1 MAEDKPAS
9 TTPRPPPLKRRGRGE
24 REAKAPSSSE
34 ERVRGGGGAT
44 VAEALR
50 NAAER
55 LADTFDTARLDTEV
69 LMAHTLGVSRSDLL
83 LRHMRDAAPA
93 GFAALVERRAGH
105 EPVAYIVGEQEFYGR
120 PFRVTPD
127 VLIPRGDSEA
137 TLAAALEGAVES
149 GRVLDLGVG
158 SGTLLLSFLAERP
171 AWDGVG
177 IDRSPEA
184 LAVAGDN
191 ACRLGLENRAR
202 LLRADWH
209 APGWHDGV
217 GTFDRVIANPPYVES
232 EAELAPSVRGYEP
245 AGALFAG
252 ADGLDD
258 YRVLIPQ
265 LHALLAPGGAA
276 VLEIG
281 AAQGDSVAEIARL
294 AGFSTDLR
302 RDLAGR
308 SRALILR

>member
-1 MAEDKPAS
+1 
-9 TTPRPPPLKRRGRGE
+9 
-24 REAKAPSSSE
+24 
-34 ERVRGGGGAT
+34 

-50 NAAER
+50 QAAEG
-55 LADTFDTARLDTEV
+55 LADTSDTARLDAEV
-69 LMAHTLGVSRSDLL
+69 LMAHALGVSRAELL
-83 LRHMRDAAPA
+83 LRHMRNPAPA
-93 GFAALVERRAGH
+93 RFAALVERRAGH

-120 PFRVTPD
+120 PFRVTPE

-137 TLAAALEGAVES
+137 TLAAALEGAGAS

-158 SGTLLLSFLAERP
+158 SGALLVSFLAERP
-171 AWDGVG
+171 GWDGVG
-177 IDRSPEA
+177 IDRSAGA

-191 ACRLGLENRAR
+191 AVRLGAESRAR
-202 LLRADWH
+202 LLQADWH
-209 APGWHDGV
+209 APAWCESL
-217 GTFDRVIANPPYVES
+217 GTFDRVIANPPYVE
-232 EAELAPSVRGYEP
+232 EAAELAPSVRAYEP

-265 LHALLAPGGAA
+265 LRGLLAPEGAA

-281 AAQGDSVAEIARL
+281 ASQADSVGEIARE

-308 SRALILR
+308 PRALILR

>member
-1 MAEDKPAS
+1 M
-9 TTPRPPPLKRRGRGE
+9 
-24 REAKAPSSSE
+24 
-34 ERVRGGGGAT
+34 
-44 VAEALR
+44 AEALR
-50 NAAER
+50 QAAEG
-55 LADTFDTARLDTEV
+55 LADTSDTARLDAEV
-69 LMAHTLGVSRSDLL
+69 LMAHALGVSRAELL
-83 LRHMRDAAPA
+83 LRHMRNPAPA
-93 GFAALVERRAGH
+93 RFAALVERRAGH

-120 PFRVTPD
+120 PFRVTPE

-137 TLAAALEGAVES
+137 TLAAALEGAGAS

-158 SGTLLLSFLAERP
+158 SGALLVSFLAERP
-171 AWDGVG
+171 GWDGVG
-177 IDRSPEA
+177 IDRSAGA

-191 ACRLGLENRAR
+191 AVRLGAESRAR
-202 LLRADWH
+202 LLQADWH
-209 APGWHDGV
+209 APAWCESL
-217 GTFDRVIANPPYVES
+217 GTFDRVIANPPYVE
-232 EAELAPSVRGYEP
+232 EAAELAPSVRAYEP

-265 LHALLAPGGAA
+265 LRGLLAPEGAA

-281 AAQGDSVAEIARL
+281 ASQADSVGEIARE

-308 SRALILR
+308 PRALILR